1 MKRIGPLTITQEG
14 DQDWWVNDATSSISE
29 HCSSEAE
36 ALGFVRGVEAGEE
49 WTIETVR
56 QGLDEII
63 P

>member
-1 MKRIGPLTITQEG
+1 MKRIGPLKITPEG
-14 DQDWWVNDATSSISE
+14 DGWWVNDATGSIAE
-29 HCSSEAE
+29 HCDSEAE

-56 QGLDEII
+56 LGLDEIV